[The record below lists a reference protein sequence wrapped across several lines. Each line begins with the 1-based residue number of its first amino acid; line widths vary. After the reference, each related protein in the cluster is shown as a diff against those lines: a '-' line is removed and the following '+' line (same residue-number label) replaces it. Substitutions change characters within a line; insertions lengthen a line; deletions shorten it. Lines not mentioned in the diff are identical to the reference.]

1 LVRISGA
8 KIIGYGSARISTTGQ
23 ALATQTTLLKAAGV
37 EQIFGDKV
45 LSGIAARRSEVDHVL
60 DQLEA
65 G

>member
-1 LVRISGA
+1 LVRRSGA

-37 EQIFGDKV
+37 EQIFGEKV
-45 LSGIAARRSEVDHVL
+45 SGIAARRSEVDHVL
-60 DQLEA
+60 DQREA